1 MDGISGDEWGE
12 DEKLGRGRD
21 CIRRGEYDG
30 WDGRVVFRLYL
41 DRGLEDGTKVQ
52 WPWPLDHRYRVC
64 QQELI
69 NKVSSRVQIPIC
81 RSWLTDIEIVE
92 DYLSNL
98 VNRLRRLIGIV
109 VANGR
114 LGPYIRLI
122 SM

>member
-1 MDGISGDEWGE
+1 MTAGMMV
-12 DEKLGRGRD
+12 LGP
-21 CIRRGEYDG
+21 
-30 WDGRVVFRLYL
+30 YL
-41 DRGLEDGTKVQ
+41 DKGLEDGTKVQ

-69 NKVSSRVQIPIC
+69 KKGWFQTRPLC
-81 RSWLTDIEIVE
+81 KSWLTDIEIVE

-98 VNRLRRLIGIV
+98 VNGLRRLIGIV

-122 SM
+122 ST